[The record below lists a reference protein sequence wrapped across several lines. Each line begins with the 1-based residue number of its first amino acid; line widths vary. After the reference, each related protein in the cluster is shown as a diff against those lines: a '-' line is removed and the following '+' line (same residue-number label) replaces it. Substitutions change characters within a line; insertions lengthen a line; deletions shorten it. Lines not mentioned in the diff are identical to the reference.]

1 MGKAV
6 SGKLSCT
13 GTCLLL
19 IHTQILEIDGLEKG
33 TFVICCSIHFTLVLY
48 PLSDKVCKGFI
59 DFCHSIRSSLV
70 GLFVS
75 YFVHLSVCQLYDQIC
90 VKHLLIAHISVTT
103 YQILFIPL

>member
-6 SGKLSCT
+6 SSKLSCT

-48 PLSDKVCKGFI
+48 PLSDKVCKGYI
-59 DFCHSIRSSLV
+59 DFV
-70 GLFVS
+70 FP
-75 YFVHLSVCQLYDQIC
+75 SVR
-90 VKHLLIAHISVTT
+90 H
-103 YQILFIPL
+103 